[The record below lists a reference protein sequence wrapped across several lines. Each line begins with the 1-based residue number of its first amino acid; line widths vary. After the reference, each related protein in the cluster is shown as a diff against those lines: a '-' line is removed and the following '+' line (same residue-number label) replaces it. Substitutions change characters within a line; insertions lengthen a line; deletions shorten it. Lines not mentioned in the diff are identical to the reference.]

1 MVFLRDRVEVPEKI
15 IIPAGTQTIGASA
28 IFPMR
33 ATLIHDRPFEL
44 DAGWLRRHFA
54 AAGTPGETLYGDQGT
69 DAGRAAARRPASVL
83 VPIVQR
89 PEALRVLFTRRTAH
103 LRDHSGQISF
113 PGGRAEPRD
122 ASPEAT
128 ALREAEEEI
137 GLDPRRVEVLG
148 KLSDYH
154 TRTDFRVTPVVG
166 LVASP
171 FELRLD
177 AHEVD
182 EVFEVPLSFLLDP
195 ANHQRHSRKFQGRT
209 VQYFA
214 IPWGEYYIWG
224 ATAGMLVN
232 LYRFLAQQRG
242 AA

>member
-1 MVFLRDRVEVPEKI
+1 
-15 IIPAGTQTIGASA
+15 
-28 IFPMR
+28 MR
-33 ATLIHDRPFEL
+33 ATLIHGRLVEL

-83 VPIVQR
+83 VPIVER
-89 PEALRVLFTRRTAH
+89 PEELRVLFTRRTAH
-103 LRDHSGQISF
+103 LKDHSGQISF

-122 ASPEAT
+122 LSPEAT

-148 KLSDYH
+148 TLSDYH

-166 LVASP
+166 LVAAP
-171 FELRLD
+171 FDLRLD

-195 ANHQRHSRKFQGRT
+195 ANHQRHSRQFQGRD
-209 VQYFA
+209 VHYFA
-214 IPWGEYYIWG
+214 IPWREYYIWG

-232 LYRFLAQQRG
+232 LYRFLAQPRG
-242 AA
+242 GA

>member
-1 MVFLRDRVEVPEKI
+1 
-15 IIPAGTQTIGASA
+15 
-28 IFPMR
+28 MR
-33 ATLIHDRPFEL
+33 ATLIHDSPIEL
-44 DAGWLRRHFA
+44 DAAWLRRHFA
-54 AAGTPGETLYGDQGT
+54 SAGPPGETLYGDQGT
-69 DAGRAAARRPASVL
+69 DLERAAARRPASVL

-89 PEALRVLFTRRTAH
+89 PQELSVLFTRRTAH

-113 PGGRAEPRD
+113 PGGRAEPHD

-128 ALREAEEEI
+128 ALREAKEEI
-137 GLDPRRVEVLG
+137 GLEPQRVEVLG

-166 LVASP
+166 LVAPS

-177 AHEVD
+177 AREVE

-195 ANHQRHSRKFQGRT
+195 AHHERHWREFQGRR
-209 VQYFA
+209 VHYFA
-214 IPWGEYYIWG
+214 IPYRDYYIWG

-232 LYRFLAQQRG
+232 FYRFLAQHRS

>member
-1 MVFLRDRVEVPEKI
+1 
-15 IIPAGTQTIGASA
+15 
-28 IFPMR
+28 MR
-33 ATLIHDRPFEL
+33 ATLIHDRSVEL
-44 DAGWLRRHFA
+44 DAAWLRRHFA
-54 AAGTPGETLYGDQGT
+54 AAGAPGETLYGDQGA

-83 VPIVQR
+83 VAIVER
-89 PEALRVLFTRRTAH
+89 PEELRVLFTRRTAH
-103 LRDHSGQISF
+103 LKDHSGQISF

-122 ASPEAT
+122 PSPEAT

-148 KLSDYH
+148 TLSDYH

-166 LVASP
+166 LVAAP
-171 FELRLD
+171 FDLRLD
-177 AHEVD
+177 AHEVE

-195 ANHQRHSRKFQGRT
+195 ANHQRHSREFQGRE
-209 VQYFA
+209 VHYFA
-214 IPWGEYYIWG
+214 MVWGKYTIWG

-232 LYRFLAQQRG
+232 LYRFLAQPRG

>member
-1 MVFLRDRVEVPEKI
+1 
-15 IIPAGTQTIGASA
+15 
-28 IFPMR
+28 MR
-33 ATLIHDRPFEL
+33 ATLIHDSPIEL
-44 DAGWLRRHFA
+44 DAAWLRRHFA
-54 AAGTPGETLYGDQGT
+54 SAGPAGETLYGDQGT
-69 DAGRAAARRPASVL
+69 DLERAAARRPASVL

-89 PEALRVLFTRRTAH
+89 PQELSVLFTRRTAN

-113 PGGRAEPRD
+113 PGGRAEPHD

-137 GLDPRRVEVLG
+137 GLDPQRVEVLG

-154 TRTDFRVTPVVG
+154 TRTDYRVTPVVG
-166 LVASP
+166 LVATG

-177 AHEVD
+177 AREVD

-195 ANHQRHSRKFQGRT
+195 AHHERHWREFQGRRLH
-209 VQYFA
+209 YFA
-214 IPWGEYYIWG
+214 IPYRDYYIWG

-232 LYRFLAQQRG
+232 FYRFLAQQRG

>member
-1 MVFLRDRVEVPEKI
+1 
-15 IIPAGTQTIGASA
+15 
-28 IFPMR
+28 MR
-33 ATLIHDRPFEL
+33 ATLIHDNPIEL
-44 DAGWLRRHFA
+44 DAAWLRRHFA
-54 AAGTPGETLYGDQGT
+54 AAAAFPPGETLYGDQGT
-69 DAGRAAARRPASVL
+69 DAGRAAASRPASVL

-89 PEALRVLFTRRTAH
+89 PEELRVLFTRRTAH
-103 LRDHSGQISF
+103 LKDHSGQISF
-113 PGGRAEPRD
+113 PGGRAEAHD

-137 GLDPRRVEVLG
+137 GLDPRRVELLG

-166 LVASP
+166 LVSPP

-195 ANHQRHSRKFQGRT
+195 ANHQRHAREFQGRQ
-209 VQYFA
+209 VHYFA
-214 IPWGEYYIWG
+214 IPWHEYYIWG

-232 LYRFLAQQRG
+232 LYRFLAQPR
-242 AA
+242 AAA